1 MKTIH
6 PSITC
11 VSFPLLYVLALHLV
25 HLIACINL
33 LPRTLIALPKW
44 IGVAQDKGNGDS
56 GNEIVPAP
64 VVNGQ

>member
-1 MKTIH
+1 M
-6 PSITC
+6 
-11 VSFPLLYVLALHLV
+11 LYVLALHLV

-33 LPRTLIALPKW
+33 LPRTLIAHPKW